1 MKTNLP
7 VLILKGIVLIPNSQ
21 IRIEF
26 DNDSSKNIIDV
37 SELFHDNRILVVS
50 PTDPLEEAL
59 NINTLPKVGV
69 VATFSNKMILPNGKV
84 RIVITGINRA
94 RIHEYLNH
102 TDEVLEAIISENK
115 IDSEPNEVIINK
127 LLKEIESYIKT
138 VPYAT
143 NSLLSQL
150 KSTKSLDKIT
160 DLIVTSL
167 SINLDRALEYLTTF
181 DASKR
186 SEMILEDIY
195 KEKETFKIEKEIDT
209 KVKKEIDSNQKEF
222 ILREKMKAI
231 KEELGDGSHT
241 NEIETLKSKIDSL
254 DCPNNIKN
262 RLNKEFKKY
271 ETLPQASPEISMTIS
286 YIEFLLEMPW
296 NTKTED
302 NNDLKKA
309 KEILDKNHYGLDKV
323 KERIIE
329 FLAVKKQTNKL
340 SGQIICLIGPPGVGK
355 TSLASSIASAI
366 SRNFVKISLG
376 GVNDTAEIIGHRKTY
391 VGAEPGRI
399 IKEIKKAK
407 SNNPLFLIDEIDKLS
422 KSIQGD
428 PASALLEV
436 LDSEQNKHFMDNYLE
451 EEFDLSDVLFIL
463 TANYIDNIPE
473 ALKDRLEIIE
483 LSGYT
488 DLEKLSIAKT
498 HLIPNLCEQNGLKKL
513 NINDETILYIIR
525 NYTRESGVRELKRKL
540 DTIIRK
546 IVTEKVIDDIDIKQV
561 SLKLLEKYLGIAH
574 IMPKIESKVGVV
586 NGLAYTVYGGD
597 TLSIEANYYEGS
609 GKLTLTGSLGDVMKE
624 SAYIALSYLKANYK
638 EFNIKYD
645 DLIKNDIHIHVPEGA
660 VPKDGPSA
668 GIALATALLSAFNNK
683 KIKSD
688 LAMTGELTL
697 RGSVLPIGGLK
708 EKSIGAYRN
717 NIKTII
723 IPYDNLKDVND
734 VPKEVRENIN
744 YITIRSYEEIVKYI
758 YED

>member
-7 VLILKGIVLIPNSQ
+7 VLILKGMVLIPNSQ

-37 SELFHDNRILVVS
+37 SELFHDNHILVVS
-50 PTDPLEEAL
+50 PTNPLEESL
-59 NINTLPKVGV
+59 NVKTLPKVGV
-69 VATFSNKMILPNGKV
+69 IASFSNKIILPNGKV
-84 RIVITGINRA
+84 RVVITGKNRA
-94 RIHEYLNH
+94 RVAEYLNH
-102 TDEVLEAIISENK
+102 TDEILEAIVMENK
-115 IDSEPNEVIINK
+115 IDNTYNEALINK
-127 LLKEIESYIKT
+127 LLKEVEAYIKT

-143 NSLLSQL
+143 NSLLNQL
-150 KSTKSLDKIT
+150 KNTKNLDKMT
-160 DLIVTSL
+160 DLIATSL
-167 SINLDRALEYLTTF
+167 SINLDRALEYLSTF
-181 DASKR
+181 DALKR

-209 KVKKEIDSNQKEF
+209 KVKKEIDSTQKEF
-222 ILREKMKAI
+222 ILREKMRAI
-231 KEELGDGSHT
+231 KEELGDGTKS
-241 NEIETLKSKIDSL
+241 NEIETLKGRIDNL
-254 DCPNNIKN
+254 DCPDNVKV

-271 ETLPQASPEISMTIS
+271 ESLPQASPEVSMTLS
-286 YIEFLLEMPW
+286 YIEYLLDMPW
-296 NTKTED
+296 YIKTED

-309 KEILDKNHYGLDKV
+309 KEVLEKNHYGLEKV
-323 KERIIE
+323 KDRIIE
-329 FLAVKKQTNKL
+329 FLAVKKETNKL

-366 SRNFVKISLG
+366 NRNFVKISLG

-498 HLIPNLCEQNGLKKL
+498 HLIPNLCEQNGLKKF
-513 NINDETILYIIR
+513 NITDETILYIIR
-525 NYTRESGVRELKRKL
+525 NYTKESGVRDLKRKL

-546 IVTEKVIDDIDIKQV
+546 IVTEKVLDDVQIKQI
-561 SLKLLEKYLGIAH
+561 SLKLIEKYLGIAH
-574 IMPKIESKVGVV
+574 IMPKVENKVGVV
-586 NGLAYTVYGGD
+586 NGLAYTIYGGD

-609 GKLTLTGSLGDVMKE
+609 GKLTLTGSLGEVMKE

-638 EFNIKYD
+638 EFDIKYD

-668 GIALATALLSAFNNK
+668 GIALATALLSTFSDK

-723 IPYDNLKDVND
+723 IPYDNLKDISD
-734 VPKEVRENIN
+734 VPKEVRETIN
-744 YITIRSYEEIVKYI
+744 YIAIKNYEEIIKYI